1 MKTGKKAISAA
12 SMPCWNMLIRKTNAE
27 AACCYIISEKE
38 TNITAD
44 SVTYALPDIS
54 HKQTE
59 DLQEMIQKILSLLNE
74 GPLSVHEVAD
84 RLFDQKELAMQALS
98 YLQAEEKVVQK
109 SGKLFPALI

>member
-1 MKTGKKAISAA
+1 
-12 SMPCWNMLIRKTNAE
+12 MLEYADAE
-27 AACCYIISEKE
+27 DKCRSRMLLYYFGERNEHNCGQCDVC
-38 TNITAD
+38 ITRHK
-44 SVTYALPDIS
+44 S

-74 GPLSVHEVAD
+74 GPLSVHEIAD
-84 RLFDQKELAMQALS
+84 RLYDQKELAMQALS